1 MSLRHLNGLMFNPKS
16 INKLL
21 LVALFLLAIAL
32 TGCIKPKSKQKAA
45 TLLKASNATQS
56 ELESQI
62 DYLSQVT
69 SMRAKMYLKF
79 EDNSFAEFGSADVYR
94 RADGD
99 IVVQRPSS
107 IRMKV
112 EVPVIGTDVAQ
123 MTSDGERFRV
133 AILLDGGSGKNKK
146 FILGTNAAD
155 YSVLQQRVSEIVKD
169 DPKELRSSV
178 NAFANLRPQHF
189 TDALLVRP
197 LDRDNYSY
205 LLSTILEEEID
216 FKLYK
221 RKNPL
226 GWVLRGFYLLDEFK
240 KDSDGNL
247 RITRRFWF
255 DRVGGALL
263 TRQQIFG
270 SDGEIESDI
279 VYGQRG
285 KISAD
290 SNLDLPLEVE
300 VTRPKERYTLK
311 LIHAAPEGVKIG
323 REYPD
328 TAFLLENE
336 WGLETLDLD
345 KKLIEIRSGS
355 SDNANRL
362 VDASRP
368 NQ

>member
-1 MSLRHLNGLMFNPKS
+1 MFNPKL
-16 INKLL
+16 INKLPL
-21 LVALFLLAIAL
+21 FLIVIAAVALS
-32 TGCIKPKSKQKAA
+32 GCIKPKSKQKAA
-45 TLLKASNATQS
+45 TLLKASEATQT

-62 DYLSQVT
+62 AYLAQVT

-99 IVVQRPSS
+99 IVVQRPAS

-133 AILLDGGSGKNKK
+133 AILQDGGSGKNKK
-146 FILGTNAAD
+146 FIIGTNAAD
-155 YSVLQQRVSEIVKD
+155 YSILQQRVSEIVKD
-169 DPKELRSSV
+169 DPKQLRSSV

-197 LDRDNYSY
+197 LDRANYSY
-205 LLSTILEEEID
+205 LVSTILEEEID

-226 GWVLRGFYLLDEFK
+226 GWVLRGYYLLDEFK
-240 KDSDGNL
+240 NNGDGEL
-247 RITRRFWF
+247 IITRRFWF

-270 SDGEIESDI
+270 LDGEIESDI

-300 VTRPKERYTLK
+300 VTRPKEKYTLK
-311 LIHAAPEGVKIG
+311 LIHAAPDTVKIG
-323 REYPD
+323 RPYPES
-328 TAFLLENE
+328 AFMLENE
-336 WGLETLDLD
+336 WDLETLDLD
-345 KKLIEIRSGS
+345 KKLIELRNGGS
-355 SDNANRL
+355 ENANRL
-362 VDASRP
+362 VEIRRQ
-368 NQ
+368 N